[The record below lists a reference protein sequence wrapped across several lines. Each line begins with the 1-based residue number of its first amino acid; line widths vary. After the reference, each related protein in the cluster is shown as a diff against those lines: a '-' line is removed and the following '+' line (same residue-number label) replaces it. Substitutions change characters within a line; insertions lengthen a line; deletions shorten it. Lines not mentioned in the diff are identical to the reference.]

1 MRLPIPSS
9 RRGVA
14 TAVAA
19 VAISVTACGAGSSLA
34 GVHEAPAQVTT
45 TAPLSARSAES
56 IATRVM
62 TLAGQARTAPADQA
76 KRLRAQALTGSA
88 LAVAEAADQ
97 LGTAQDTAGSPVVR
111 NEPPKVL
118 AISRGT
124 AWPRLML
131 VQSTGA
137 DDAAVL
143 NLLTTPDAATPF
155 KLAASA
161 RMHPGAKVAALD
173 ALQQGSPAEAG
184 SVERPAGA
192 KVAIAPKDLVT
203 EYAASLTFPKPA
215 AAPHVDESDPFSSAV
230 RANAAAQAKS
240 FGKLA
245 ALKQQHQPQDGQTV
259 TIALKGGG
267 ALVFTLLQRVDTIT
281 LSPGG
286 KSLTPSPE
294 FQKLVGKKTLTKNAE
309 LKSYETVV
317 FTVPVQGKAS
327 VVAVDEAL
335 VSAKGA

>member
-1 MRLPIPSS
+1 MRLPIPTSA
-9 RRGVA
+9 RGLT
-14 TAVAA
+14 TAVVAAA
-19 VAISVTACGAGSSLA
+19 VSLSACGAGASLV
-34 GVHEAPAQVTT
+34 GVHDAPAQVTT
-45 TAPLSARSAES
+45 TGSLSAKSAES

-62 TLAGQARTAPADQA
+62 TLANQARTAPAEQA
-76 KRLRAQALTGSA
+76 TPLRTQALTGSA
-88 LAVAEAADQ
+88 LAVAEAAAK
-97 LGTAQDTAGSPVVR
+97 LGAVQATASSPVVR

-124 AWPRLML
+124 SWPRLML

-161 RMHPGAKVAALD
+161 TMHPGAEVAALD
-173 ALQQGSPAEAG
+173 SLQQGSPAGAG
-184 SVERPAGA
+184 SVAGPTGA
-192 KVAIAPKDLVT
+192 KVAIAPKDLVS
-203 EYAASLTFPKPA
+203 EYAASLAFPKPA

-230 RANAAAQAKS
+230 RANAAAQARS

-245 ALKQQHQPQDGQTV
+245 ALKQQHLPQDGQTV

-286 KSLTPSPE
+286 KSLTPSAE